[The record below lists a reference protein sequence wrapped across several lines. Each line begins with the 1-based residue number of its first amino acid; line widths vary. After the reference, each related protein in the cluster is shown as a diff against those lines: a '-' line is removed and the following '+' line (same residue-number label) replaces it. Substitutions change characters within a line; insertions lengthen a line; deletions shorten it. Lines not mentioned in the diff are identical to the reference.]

1 MNAVLV
7 GVSANRNHFSFDAA
21 IIFIFNAIMLVQPG
35 IFTEICWNKLL
46 RGIYSIVNNW

>member
-21 IIFIFNAIMLVQPG
+21 IIVIFNAIMLMQPG
-35 IFTEICWNKLL
+35 IFTENLLKQAFTWNL
-46 RGIYSIVNNW
+46 